1 MKISS
6 FVVMERVAYIKLT
19 KDQIDK
25 IGNALVYLSEKLS
38 DLSKTKA
45 LKLIYILDE
54 LSIKKSGIPF
64 FNLKY
69 KVWKFGPVSEEI
81 FIDLSSDTALL
92 KDYISKSPDNDS
104 IVIKPLRNFNDDEFS
119 DNDVELMDFV
129 IEEFGHKS
137 AKELVQYTHRP
148 NSPWYVTASRNSVLD
163 LLEKEEINNT
173 EFLVDM
179 GILINHD
186 ERKKALYNDFLD
198 FN

>member
-1 MKISS
+1 MKISN
-6 FVVMERVAYIKLT
+6 FAWMERVAYIRLA

-25 IGNALVYLSEKLS
+25 IGNALIYLSDKLG

-92 KDYISKSPDNDS
+92 RDYIAKSSDNDS
-104 IVIKPLRNFNDDEFS
+104 TVIKPLKGFSDDEFS
-119 DNDVELMDFV
+119 DNDIELMDFV
-129 IEEFGHKS
+129 IENFGSKS

-148 NSPWYVTASRNSVLD
+148 NSPWYVTASRNAVLD

-179 GILINHD
+179 RILIDHD